1 MDTEKKIEIL
11 KKIKCFI
18 LDMDGTIYLGDN
30 LFPFTPEFLKTAKEK
45 NKDFRFFTNNSS
57 KNSKMYGD
65 KLKKMGIELSH
76 EVMISNEVI
85 IDYIK
90 KNYKN
95 PRAFVLG
102 TPALIEDFKN
112 SGIEIDEQ
120 TPNIAVLGF
129 DTTLEYNRL
138 SKFCTFVR
146 NGVDYFGVNLD
157 LNCPVENGGFI
168 PDCGSMAKLVEASTK
183 RYPEFFGK
191 PSRHTVDYIV
201 NKTGYKQSE
210 LMFIGDRLYTDIAIA
225 EGTEAYSA
233 LVLSGEATLFDL
245 EKSEYKPNFV
255 IESLKE
261 LTELLKQM

>member
-90 KNYKN
+90 NK
-95 PRAFVLG
+95 
-102 TPALIEDFKN
+102 
-112 SGIEIDEQ
+112 
-120 TPNIAVLGF
+120 
-129 DTTLEYNRL
+129 
-138 SKFCTFVR
+138 
-146 NGVDYFGVNLD
+146 
-157 LNCPVENGGFI
+157 
-168 PDCGSMAKLVEASTK
+168 GS
-183 RYPEFFGK
+183 RIYG
-191 PSRHTVDYIV
+191 
-201 NKTGYKQSE
+201 
-210 LMFIGDRLYTDIAIA
+210 
-225 EGTEAYSA
+225 
-233 LVLSGEATLFDL
+233 
-245 EKSEYKPNFV
+245 
-255 IESLKE
+255 
-261 LTELLKQM
+261 